1 MKVEYKRKSYRYI
14 LFLLDIFS
22 PFRWFVQLERMK
34 SICVKSELDRIYKEP
49 DVPARLQSDNRDQ
62 FEKNVK
68 KHYMRNKI
76 KMIR

>member
-1 MKVEYKRKSYRYI
+1 MKVEYKRKSYQYI

-22 PFRWFVQLERMK
+22 PLRWFVQLERMK
-34 SICVKSELDRIYKEP
+34 SICVKSELDRIYKEL
-49 DVPARLQSDNRDQ
+49 DVPARLQSDNRGQ